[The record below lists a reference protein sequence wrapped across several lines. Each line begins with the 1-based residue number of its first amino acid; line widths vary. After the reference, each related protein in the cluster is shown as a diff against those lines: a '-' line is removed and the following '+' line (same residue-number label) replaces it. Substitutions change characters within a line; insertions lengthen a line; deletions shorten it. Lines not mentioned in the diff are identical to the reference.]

1 MIHGAARLGGMTR
14 DIGTRVAPVTRA
26 AEDENKKRD
35 GALRARSPNA
45 ERRVARHIAE
55 KTTHG

>member
-35 GALRARSPNA
+35 GALRARSPMQSA
-45 ERRVARHIAE
+45 GSPG
-55 KTTHG
+55 T